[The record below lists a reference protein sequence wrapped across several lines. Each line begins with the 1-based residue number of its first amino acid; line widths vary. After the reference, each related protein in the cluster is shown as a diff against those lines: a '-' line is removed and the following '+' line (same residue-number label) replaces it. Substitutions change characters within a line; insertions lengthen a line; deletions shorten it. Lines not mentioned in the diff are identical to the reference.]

1 MAAPATPQD
10 VISFWRAAGR
20 DKWFGKD
27 DAFDRAIRDGFLSTY
42 EAAAAGEL
50 RDWERTPEGAL
61 ALVIALDQFPR
72 NMFRGEARSYAA
84 DPLARAVSAR
94 ARAQGFDRKVE
105 PALRSFFYLPLMHSE
120 RAEDQSECV
129 ALFKEL
135 SDENGLRFAELHAA
149 LIRQFGRFPHR
160 NTALGRDT
168 TAEERAY
175 LDAGGFAG

>member
-1 MAAPATPQD
+1 
-10 VISFWRAAGR
+10 
-20 DKWFGKD
+20 
-27 DAFDRAIRDGFLSTY
+27 
-42 EAAAAGEL
+42 
-50 RDWERTPEGAL
+50 
-61 ALVIALDQFPR
+61 
-72 NMFRGEARSYAA
+72 MFRGEARSYAA

-94 ARAQGFDRKVE
+94 ARAQGFDRRVE